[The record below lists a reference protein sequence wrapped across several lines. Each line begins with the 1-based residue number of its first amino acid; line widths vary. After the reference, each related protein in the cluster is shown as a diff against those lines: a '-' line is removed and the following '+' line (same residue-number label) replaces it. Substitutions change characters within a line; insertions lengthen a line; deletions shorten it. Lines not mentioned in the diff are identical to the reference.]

1 MRHVRGLRVLE
12 EEISLERTGRSW
24 SEQEEEVEDKND
36 GNSVVD
42 A

>member
-1 MRHVRGLRVLE
+1 MGHVRVLRVLE
-12 EEISLERTGRSW
+12 EDILLERTGRSW

-36 GNSVVD
+36 GSSVVD